1 MALIHVFDGINRKTT
16 YTFNGRIS
24 EHIKDIDW
32 NNSIILRGGF
42 RLNADYEVQPDDVIF
57 IRKTPGDPVTAAV
70 LVTTTLVL
78 VGGVAL
84 GSSINT
90 KNKVQKELDKASKAA
105 KAANDQTNKLPSL
118 RGTRNQPATG
128 QTFPFAIGE
137 SLMTPYR
144 LCPAHIT
151 IAGTDGA
158 EQYYNAV
165 LEIAFNNILIKQI
178 KMGET
183 VIKDFTG
190 TTTPQNGSYNWDAGV
205 YYDENNKIEIRQTGA
220 FSDDNFN
227 NKIIYTEL
235 NAEIPHRH
243 ASNAEESAQIEA
255 EWQAGVVQEL
265 PANTQ
270 KVELIA
276 LFDGLRKYEDDGWTE
291 QTITLQPQWTN
302 VNNPTE
308 NDWNNFTNGFNQGGA
323 YNNTF
328 SRNTKKQ
335 MRFIAT
341 QTFTAAQ
348 TFEKT
353 IKIRIRRTTPKAES
367 NAQDTVY
374 LMGVQSTIYDAKK
387 SSSTQLVTAAV
398 MESDKR
404 DQCCRIGV
412 RIAANANTQGLLDAI
427 TVIESG
433 CARTW
438 NGESWTSAKTPT
450 SNLAA
455 WVLELLTSPHHKPSQ
470 YNDAELDL
478 DTFGVLYEYC
488 EEMGFK
494 ADGVVTSGTPKKN
507 IIDALLKNANAALVY
522 NRMTGLIEVAIDNGR
537 DYSVALLNSENIIS
551 ISTTKQFKR
560 KTDGKKVKYINAA
573 AGYDVDSVIFM
584 RDGGEYDPA
593 TDTLTETAL
602 QYVTS
607 YEHAFKIAWRE
618 MAEELAQPRI
628 IQIRAG
634 LESAYYPLYSRVDV
648 QHKSLKNGIAH
659 GEIKGLTWQNSY
671 LKKIIL
677 DGPVT
682 FPAGAD
688 CGVIINCVSDNGH
701 GILALKVT
709 GTGKTNTLNVTTTL
723 RNNAPLIPSAGNIL
737 SFGSLDTDGEF
748 TTVTTPMK
756 ITNAEESDN
765 GYTLTLVD
773 YNPAIYEYGELPA
786 YKSNITPA
794 PNGRAQTIAEQR
806 EYVVEG
812 NAQSIASGAA
822 QEAVNL
828 ITRGVR
834 FSNAYKIS
842 GVPAL
847 HEGTRQP
854 LAARENQPNIINT
867 LESLRAEIDDVLR
880 QATDGISITDD
891 KITISVSDSEKKT
904 TALIEVTAAEIR
916 QLVSDEIAGTVSYI
930 DQTAGAITER
940 IETDEGTI
948 TQLNLDVTGL
958 TATVQS
964 NDQKQSSRIEQTQ
977 NGLIAMIDD
986 ALRNAQAGISLTAD
1000 GLTIQIEDTDKQLRS
1015 TIAMTA
1021 SEILAQVDDMAQ
1033 ELTGLIDVQAGAVTA
1048 LVEGGGASGQMS
1060 LTLNLPA
1067 MIDATTRAAM
1077 ITASTEEKVN
1087 AVYALVAGTEYYAI
1101 KPNAS
1106 NTAVKTLWDDA
1117 IAGGLIASQIILSAD
1132 QINIAGKTIYTSS
1145 KTDTVATS
1153 AADTAAV
1160 AKRND
1165 TAQALGYL
1173 DWAAMASAAQQ
1184 GKTII
1189 DGGIIRTSLIDTDA
1203 IKATQGFFENI
1214 EVVGSIRLTK
1224 GIEAR
1229 TLQGM
1234 NAIYP
1239 PQHFYDE
1246 LIAEAHENKR
1256 YMAMGELSADSYT
1269 CNVYSIT
1276 YNNDNSVSITV
1287 FVNNSWYH
1295 LDIKD
1300 NTATLNNYNPTPAIT
1315 INNIGLYFIL
1325 F

>member
-151 IAGTDGA
+151 IAGTDGS

-165 LEIAFNNILIKQI
+165 LEVAFNNILIKSI

-205 YYDENNKIEIRQTGA
+205 YYDDNNKIEIRQTGA
-220 FSDDNFN
+220 FTDDNFN

-328 SRNTKKQ
+328 TRNTKKQ

-348 TFEKT
+348 AFEKT

-412 RIAANANTQGLLDAI
+412 RIAANANTNGLLDAI
-427 TVIESG
+427 SVIESG

-455 WVLELLTSPHHKPSQ
+455 WVLEVMTSPHHKPSQ
-470 YNDAELDL
+470 YDDAELDL
-478 DTFGVLYEYC
+478 DTFGALYEYC

-607 YEHAFKIAWRE
+607 YEHAFKIAWRDWRSR
-618 MAEELAQPRI
+618 ELFRSAQ
-628 IQIRAG
+628 
-634 LESAYYPLYSRVDV
+634 
-648 QHKSLKNGIAH
+648 
-659 GEIKGLTWQNSY
+659 
-671 LKKIIL
+671 
-677 DGPVT
+677 
-682 FPAGAD
+682 
-688 CGVIINCVSDNGH
+688 
-701 GILALKVT
+701 
-709 GTGKTNTLNVTTTL
+709 
-723 RNNAPLIPSAGNIL
+723 
-737 SFGSLDTDGEF
+737 
-748 TTVTTPMK
+748 
-756 ITNAEESDN
+756 
-765 GYTLTLVD
+765 
-773 YNPAIYEYGELPA
+773 
-786 YKSNITPA
+786 
-794 PNGRAQTIAEQR
+794 
-806 EYVVEG
+806 
-812 NAQSIASGAA
+812 
-822 QEAVNL
+822 
-828 ITRGVR
+828 
-834 FSNAYKIS
+834 
-842 GVPAL
+842 
-847 HEGTRQP
+847 
-854 LAARENQPNIINT
+854 
-867 LESLRAEIDDVLR
+867 
-880 QATDGISITDD
+880 
-891 KITISVSDSEKKT
+891 
-904 TALIEVTAAEIR
+904 
-916 QLVSDEIAGTVSYI
+916 
-930 DQTAGAITER
+930 
-940 IETDEGTI
+940 
-948 TQLNLDVTGL
+948 
-958 TATVQS
+958 
-964 NDQKQSSRIEQTQ
+964 
-977 NGLIAMIDD
+977 
-986 ALRNAQAGISLTAD
+986 
-1000 GLTIQIEDTDKQLRS
+1000 
-1015 TIAMTA
+1015 
-1021 SEILAQVDDMAQ
+1021 
-1033 ELTGLIDVQAGAVTA
+1033 
-1048 LVEGGGASGQMS
+1048 
-1060 LTLNLPA
+1060 
-1067 MIDATTRAAM
+1067 
-1077 ITASTEEKVN
+1077 
-1087 AVYALVAGTEYYAI
+1087 
-1101 KPNAS
+1101 
-1106 NTAVKTLWDDA
+1106 
-1117 IAGGLIASQIILSAD
+1117 
-1132 QINIAGKTIYTSS
+1132 
-1145 KTDTVATS
+1145 
-1153 AADTAAV
+1153 
-1160 AKRND
+1160 
-1165 TAQALGYL
+1165 
-1173 DWAAMASAAQQ
+1173 DWSPH
-1184 GKTII
+1184 
-1189 DGGIIRTSLIDTDA
+1189 IIRYIHA
-1203 IKATQGFFENI
+1203 
-1214 EVVGSIRLTK
+1214 
-1224 GIEAR
+1224 
-1229 TLQGM
+1229 
-1234 NAIYP
+1234 
-1239 PQHFYDE
+1239 
-1246 LIAEAHENKR
+1246 
-1256 YMAMGELSADSYT
+1256 
-1269 CNVYSIT
+1269 
-1276 YNNDNSVSITV
+1276 
-1287 FVNNSWYH
+1287 
-1295 LDIKD
+1295 
-1300 NTATLNNYNPTPAIT
+1300 
-1315 INNIGLYFIL
+1315 
-1325 F
+1325 